1 MKAAIYHRYGGSEVL
16 QYDEVERP
24 TPDTGQVLVKV
35 SATSF
40 NPVDAGIRGGY
51 LSEVYAIAFPHVPGI
66 DVAGTIAE
74 VGQGVTG
81 WNVGDAVVGFLP
93 MDADGAAAE
102 YVVAPA
108 DVLAAAPRSVAL
120 ADAAALPTVGLTAWQ
135 ALFDVA
141 ALKAGQTILINGAG
155 GAVGGY
161 AVQLAHQAGAVV
173 TATAKAAGADRL
185 RRYGA
190 DRVIDYIDYAA
201 TPIAVDGAPFDVVL
215 NLVSTSPEQTAALVG
230 LVADGGL
237 HIGTM
242 TSGPE
247 NPPRGIRS
255 QRIFVHS
262 DAAQL
267 GDLVN
272 RVDAGDTAHRR
283 RRPPSAVRGRC
294 RPRRR
299 RRGSAAR
306 QDHPV
311 SRRSMTRSH
320 DTIHSVEPNQRVSAA
335 RSLAASAAPNVSV
348 AQAM

>member
-74 VGQGVTG
+74 VGHGVTG

-120 ADAAALPTVGLTAWQ
+120 VDAAALPTVGLTAWQ

-141 ALKAGQTILINGAG
+141 AVKAGQSIPL
-155 GAVGGY
+155 
-161 AVQLAHQAGAVV
+161 
-173 TATAKAAGADRL
+173 
-185 RRYGA
+185 
-190 DRVIDYIDYAA
+190 
-201 TPIAVDGAPFDVVL
+201 
-215 NLVSTSPEQTAALVG
+215 S
-230 LVADGGL
+230 
-237 HIGTM
+237 
-242 TSGPE
+242 
-247 NPPRGIRS
+247 
-255 QRIFVHS
+255 
-262 DAAQL
+262 
-267 GDLVN
+267 
-272 RVDAGDTAHRR
+272 
-283 RRPPSAVRGRC
+283 
-294 RPRRR
+294 
-299 RRGSAAR
+299 
-306 QDHPV
+306 
-311 SRRSMTRSH
+311 
-320 DTIHSVEPNQRVSAA
+320 
-335 RSLAASAAPNVSV
+335 
-348 AQAM
+348 

>member
-1 MKAAIYHRYGGSEVL
+1 MKAAIYHRYGNSEVL

-24 TPDTGQVLVKV
+24 TPETGQVLVKV
-35 SATSF
+35 AATSF
-40 NPVDAGIRGGY
+40 NPVDSGIRGGY
-51 LSEVYAIAFPHVPGI
+51 LSEVYAIVFPHVPGI

-74 VGQGVTG
+74 VGNDVTG
-81 WNVGDAVVGFLP
+81 WNMGDAVVGFLP

-108 DVLAAAPRSVAL
+108 EVLASAPRSVAL
-120 ADAAALPTVGLTAWQ
+120 ADSAALPTVGLTAWQ
-135 ALFDVA
+135 ALFDIA

-230 LVADGGL
+230 LVADGGS

-247 NPPRGIRS
+247 NPPRGIRT

-262 DAAQL
+262 DAVQL
-267 GDLVN
+267 GELVN
-272 RVDAGDTAHRR
+272 RVDAGTLHIDIAD
-283 RRPPSAVRGRC
+283 RRPLTEVAAVHADADGGRL
-294 RPRRR
+294 P
-299 RRGSAAR
+299 GK
-306 QDHPV
+306 
-311 SRRSMTRSH
+311 
-320 DTIHSVEPNQRVSAA
+320 TILYPADQ
-335 RSLAASAAPNVSV
+335 
-348 AQAM
+348 